1 MESRIEEWL
10 CAQWGM
16 RKPQCLQMS
25 SMDPSEDFLVP
36 AVSKC
41 NGLHTQLAAWWA
53 IIHSHI

>member
-25 SMDPSEDFLVP
+25 SLDPSEVP
-36 AVSKC
+36 AVSRC
-41 NGLHTQLAAWWA
+41 NGLHTQLAARQA
-53 IIHSHI
+53 IIHSYI